1 MHIVTKLLNT
11 NFVETNIMDNIVVY
25 HVLKQDFYLEVF
37 DLNKKNSCRMLFFPA
52 LSSSK
57 GSSINYVYKISD
69 FLWGKPKEKPS
80 LLKKIKQVFPKIG
93 FFNRY
98 LCYISTVLH
107 SYTKQSLTETK
118 PRHIDYVINSRY
130 IASFQKLKKINK

>member
-69 FLWGKPKEKPS
+69 FL
-80 LLKKIKQVFPKIG
+80 
-93 FFNRY
+93 
-98 LCYISTVLH
+98 
-107 SYTKQSLTETK
+107 
-118 PRHIDYVINSRY
+118 
-130 IASFQKLKKINK
+130 